1 MAKLGVSMKS
11 FLYHGFGLKGY
22 RYLATEYE
30 KGEIHFKVEP
40 ESEPQAP
47 EGQRLIRKGFRW
59 RMVRTLG
66 IGMKPVW
73 FKVKIQRWK
82 NTVTGEEF
90 EQSPPLSMRTQRSP
104 GPWPD

>member
-1 MAKLGVSMKS
+1 MKS
-11 FLYHGFGLKGY
+11 LLYHGFGISGY
-22 RYLATEYE
+22 RYLATEYT
-30 KGEIHFKVEP
+30 KGEIYFKIEP
-40 ESEPQAP
+40 EDAPQAP

-73 FKVKIQRWK
+73 LKVKIQRWK

-90 EQSPPLSMRTQRSP
+90 EQSPPLPTPIQKSAV
-104 GPWPD
+104 PWLD